1 MEIVRKMSI
10 NRTGI
15 QPRGAIKPIELDK
28 MTAGKSRKLLRT
40 KQIDILN
47 FTVPCSFCRN
57 KYIYLHFYTMLI
69 VLTDVSVL
77 L

>member
-40 KQIDILN
+40 
-47 FTVPCSFCRN
+47 
-57 KYIYLHFYTMLI
+57 
-69 VLTDVSVL
+69 
-77 L
+77 